1 MLRRLL
7 AQLGLTTLLM
17 ALGAGAVLA
26 DASPAATPPATDP
39 GQTVVSTD
47 TTSVTVDTTHTSTT
61 SIGTSVGGSGG
72 SDTTSGNPPATTP
85 PSAPNPGDSLKS
97 DTGSSPKASNPSTNS
112 SSTGGTNSTV
122 TPSQTGGPSSPSMPT
137 TAASNNS
144 LVASLQRVAFISGLT
159 PVAPIVAATV
169 PNAGDSHAPP
179 PPPSAPVGLLYQL
192 HVLLISTLVPAVR
205 FVPDIVKAAATSQA
219 GLSVAV
225 VLVLSCVAL
234 LELTVPA
241 NSYPARLRRSG
252 FLGAAR
258 SDVAPLLL
266 FATPREMSS
275 IGAGAPG

>member
-26 DASPAATPPATDP
+26 DAAPATTPPSTDP
-39 GQTVVSTD
+39 GQTVISTD
-47 TTSVTVDTTHTSTT
+47 TTSVTVNTSHTSTT
-61 SIGTSVGGSGG
+61 SVGTSVGGSTDGDN
-72 SDTTSGNPPATTP
+72 SNGNPPATTP
-85 PSAPNPGDSLKS
+85 PAGNSSGNGLNSDS
-97 DTGSSPKASNPSTNS
+97 GSTTKASNPSTNS
-112 SSTGGTNSTV
+112 PIGSTNSTV
-122 TPSQTGGPSSPSMPT
+122 TPSQAGGSSSTSMPT

-159 PVAPIVAATV
+159 PIAPITAAPI
-169 PNAGDSHAPP
+169 PNADGNHAPP
-179 PPPSAPVGLLYQL
+179 SPPPAPVGLLYQL

-219 GLSVAV
+219 GLSTAI
-225 VLVLSCVAL
+225 VLVLSCLAL

-275 IGAGAPG
+275 IGAGALG